1 MSKKTSRASLLGL
14 VGLVVS
20 RSPDRDT
27 GPTEGLLLFVE
38 TFVGLMAWSG
48 DHAITLE
55 ARASAARN
63 LPSRGREAMWQETS
77 PLVGEVASNARRWGA
92 DQEA

>member
-38 TFVGLMAWSG
+38 TFGRADGMVERPCHNIRGESVSCKKPPLSWSG
-48 DHAITLE
+48 SDV
-55 ARASAARN
+55 ARN
-63 LPSRGREAMWQETS
+63 LPPRGGG
-77 PLVGEVASNARRWGA
+77 GE
-92 DQEA
+92 